1 MLAGANGEVGVLVIC
16 SALKRGRGFVQR
28 KTLRSAQA
36 QTTTEFKYRERNVQM
51 MNATVSREKNWM
63 NRLTDT
69 LNNYLADK
77 LLYIMLLFPC

>member
-1 MLAGANGEVGVLVIC
+1 MLGGANGEVGVPVTC

-51 MNATVSREKNWM
+51 MNATVGRKNNRM
-63 NRLTDT
+63 NRLTDA
-69 LNNYLADK
+69 LNNYV
-77 LLYIMLLFPC
+77 C